1 MGPKLDHIT
10 TVTKHQLG
18 TTTTTTR
25 SESRAKNRIRDVV
38 VKNHLLKFDCEN
50 RSDFGFTKLKIL
62 SNGFEKKKKK
72 LNDRK
77 KKEQNP
83 QNIDISR
90 IFTKKAV
97 AIVI

>member
-1 MGPKLDHIT
+1 
-10 TVTKHQLG
+10 LG

-62 SNGFEKKKKK
+62 SNGFEKKKNQTTEKNK
-72 LNDRK
+72 TPKILTYRVYS
-77 KKEQNP
+77 P
-83 QNIDISR
+83 
-90 IFTKKAV
+90 KKAV